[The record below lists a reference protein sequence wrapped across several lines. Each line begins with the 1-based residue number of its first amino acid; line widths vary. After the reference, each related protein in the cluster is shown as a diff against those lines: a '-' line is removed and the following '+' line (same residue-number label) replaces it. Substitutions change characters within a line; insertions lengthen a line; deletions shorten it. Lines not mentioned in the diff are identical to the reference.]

1 MGSCQEQPAWG
12 MGWRGGGVV
21 STPSHLREGV
31 GWAYGLRNWAGWGL
45 ALCTASVYNGAI
57 LFNHTRINRMNTP
70 EHLLKFEWYEKHQ
83 EWLIN
88 GGAGSRANLRGTD
101 LRGANL
107 RDADLRGANL
117 RDADLRDA
125 DLWDASLRDADLRG
139 TDLRGANLREAN
151 LWGADLRGANLWDA
165 DFRDADF
172 RGAVG
177 KFAVGK
183 FGRHQ
188 GVAVGGYISIG
199 CERHT
204 FDHWLKNFEKIGES
218 NDYSE
223 QEMAMYGQWIK
234 MAVEG

>member
-1 MGSCQEQPAWG
+1 MT
-12 MGWRGGGVV
+12 RGGE
-21 STPSHLREGV
+21 P
-31 GWAYGLRNWAGWGL
+31 
-45 ALCTASVYNGAI
+45 VYNGAI

-83 EWLIN
+83 EWLIDS
-88 GGAGSRANLRGTD
+88 GAGSRANLRDANLWGANLWGANLRD
-101 LRGANL
+101 ANLWGANLRDANLRGANL
-107 RDADLRGANL
+107 RGADLRGADLPGADLRGANL
-117 RDADLRDA
+117 RGAN
-125 DLWDASLRDADLRG
+125 LWDA
-139 TDLRGANLREAN
+139 NLR
-151 LWGADLRGANLWDA
+151 GADLRGADLRGA
-165 DFRDADF
+165 DFRGADL

-223 QEMAMYGQWIK
+223 QEIAMYGQWIK
-234 MAVEG
+234 MAVEWLAAAATE

>member
-1 MGSCQEQPAWG
+1 
-12 MGWRGGGVV
+12 
-21 STPSHLREGV
+21 
-31 GWAYGLRNWAGWGL
+31 
-45 ALCTASVYNGAI
+45 
-57 LFNHTRINRMNTP
+57 MNTP

-83 EWLIN
+83 EWLIDS
-88 GGAGSRANLRGTD
+88 GAGSRANLRDANLWGAN
-101 LRGANL
+101 LWGANL
-107 RDADLRGANL
+107 RDANLWGANL
-117 RDADLRDA
+117 RDA
-125 DLWDASLRDADLRG
+125 
-139 TDLRGANLREAN
+139 NLR
-151 LWGADLRGANLWDA
+151 GADLRGADLRGA
-165 DFRDADF
+165 DFRGADL

-223 QEMAMYGQWIK
+223 QEIAMYGQWIK
-234 MAVEG
+234 MAVEWLAAAATE